1 MAETPNQLT
10 PRTNLGPVGRVLD
23 QFRAFS
29 AIPMVRQLIA
39 LASFS
44 GAIALAVGSIL
55 WTQEPN
61 WRQLEAGLPLQEQAQ
76 VLDVLTGANIEYSLG
91 ASGSVILVPAD
102 RLYEAKM
109 LLATSGMPAAPPEG
123 YEILDQDQGL
133 GASRRME
140 SSRFRR
146 ALEGELARSIESLAG
161 VQTARVHLA
170 IPERSVFIRT
180 QAAPS
185 SSVILTRYRGGQLS
199 ARQIAGIQKLVAAS
213 VPDLS
218 VDDVAVL
225 DPSGALLSIDK
236 SDVDANLSTTQYALK
251 RQIEGS
257 LVSRIQGILAPL
269 LGPEGVRAEVA
280 AEMDFTSRE
289 VTRETYSPDGGPGAV
304 RSERSQRQ
312 RRPEGGG
319 GVPGA
324 LTNSPPPGG
333 RLEENAPEDGSTGLA
348 AEELQADV
356 TRNYELDKEI
366 EYSRPSPGQVTRLSV
381 AVVINALSV
390 DEESGERP
398 ARTEAELANLEAIIR
413 DAVGFNPDRGDSITI
428 RAVPFVEFEAEPLP
442 EPEPQPFWTAAW
454 FEELVRQVL
463 TGAALLS
470 LVLFVLRP
478 FTKWV
483 MSLPVPPP
491 PPILLGEQQVR
502 LPAPN
507 AVAAPGDAQLKLP
520 GPRQDDIN
528 EMLQE
533 AQTVADNDPRRIA
546 QLTRQW
552 MNTGG

>member
-91 ASGSVILVPAD
+91 TSGTVILVPAD

-109 LLATSGMPAAPPEG
+109 LLATSGMPAAPAEG

-324 LTNSPPPGG
+324 LTNSPPLGG

-428 RAVPFVEFEAEPLP
+428 REVPFVEFEAEPLP

-483 MSLPVPPP
+483 TSLPVPPP

>member
-10 PRTNLGPVGRVLD
+10 PRTNLGLVGRVLD

-91 ASGSVILVPAD
+91 TSGTVILVPAD

-185 SSVILTRYRGGQLS
+185 SSVILSRYRGGQLS

-428 RAVPFVEFEAEPLP
+428 REVPFVEFEAEPLP

-507 AVAAPGDAQLKLP
+507 AAAAPGDAQLKLP

>member
-91 ASGSVILVPAD
+91 TSGTVILVPAD

-185 SSVILTRYRGGQLS
+185 SSVILSRYRGGQLS

-428 RAVPFVEFEAEPLP
+428 REVPFVEFEAEPFP

-502 LPAPN
+502 LPAPS
-507 AVAAPGDAQLKLP
+507 ALAAPGDAQLKLP

>member
-91 ASGSVILVPAD
+91 TSGTVILVPAD

-185 SSVILTRYRGGQLS
+185 SSVILSRYRGGQLS

-428 RAVPFVEFEAEPLP
+428 REVPFVEFEAEPFP

>member
-91 ASGSVILVPAD
+91 TSGTVILVPAD

-185 SSVILTRYRGGQLS
+185 SSVILSRYRGGQLS

-428 RAVPFVEFEAEPLP
+428 REVPFVEFEAEPFP

-502 LPAPN
+502 LPAPS